1 MSKVNEPIE
10 PPKPPPTDWHDVADK
25 KLASMRY
32 GAIHL
37 IVQDSKVIQIETTE
51 RVRFEKPLPTS

>member
-1 MSKVNEPIE
+1 MSKVND
-10 PPKPPPTDWHDVADK
+10 PKPPPQPPPADWHDVADQ

>member
-1 MSKVNEPIE
+1 MSKANDPDK
-10 PPKPPPTDWHDVADK
+10 PPQPPPTDWHDVADK

>member
-1 MSKVNEPIE
+1 MNNTTDPKS
-10 PPKPPPTDWHDVADK
+10 PPQPPPADWHDVADK